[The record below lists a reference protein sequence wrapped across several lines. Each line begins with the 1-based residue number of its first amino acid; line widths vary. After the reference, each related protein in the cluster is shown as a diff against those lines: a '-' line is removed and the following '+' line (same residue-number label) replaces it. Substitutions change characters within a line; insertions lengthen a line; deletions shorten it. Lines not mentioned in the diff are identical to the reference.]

1 MKPVT
6 LPILHHD
13 EDTKDLSNLGL
24 DYSLFDCKIYPV
36 IFYNFNH
43 ISQLHSGT
51 EEENEA
57 LSEINSGGETYI
69 VNMQFKELESFIN
82 KHL

>member
-6 LPILHHD
+6 LPILHHG
-13 EDTKDLSNLGL
+13 EETKDLSNLEL
-24 DYSLFDCKIYPV
+24 DYSLFDCDIYPV
-36 IFYNFNH
+36 IFFTINH

-51 EEENEA
+51 EEENEMF
-57 LSEINSGGETYI
+57 SEINSGGETYI
-69 VNMQFKELESFIN
+69 VNMPFKELESFIN